1 MCSTA
6 GLQPLPRELQMV
18 IFSIFRLGVAKSEV
32 IHVTNKIPEADE
44 FSKPP
49 EFKEQPEVEIKE
61 AGATAS
67 FRCSAKEDEGTDE
80 PEITW

>member
-1 MCSTA
+1 MTHKFTA
-6 GLQPLPRELQMV
+6 SFFR
-18 IFSIFRLGVAKSEV
+18 FSLGVAKSEV
-32 IHVTNKIPEADE
+32 IFVTETLIEAVDH
-44 FSKPP
+44 SKPP

-67 FRCSAKEDEGTDE
+67 FRCSAKEEEGEDP

>member
-1 MCSTA
+1 MSFF
-6 GLQPLPRELQMV
+6 L
-18 IFSIFRLGVAKSEV
+18 IFSLGVAKSEV
-32 IHVTNKIPEADE
+32 IHVTDKIPETAE
-44 FSKPP
+44 FSRPP

-67 FRCSAKEDEGTDE
+67 FRCSAKEEEGMDE

>member
-1 MCSTA
+1 MTET
-6 GLQPLPRELQMV
+6 L
-18 IFSIFRLGVAKSEV
+18 I
-32 IHVTNKIPEADE
+32 EAVDH
-44 FSKPP
+44 SKPP

-67 FRCSAKEDEGTDE
+67 FRCSAKEEEGEDP